1 MAGHSGG
8 IPENIIEEI
17 IARNDIASVVGQ
29 YVRFSK
35 TSGQNLFGLCP
46 FHSEDTPSFSISTSK
61 QIYYC
66 FGCHKGGN
74 VIHFMMEIEKCGYLD
89 AIKMLAE
96 RAQIRIPEPED
107 ESYRKEAQLRDKVR
121 ESLVE
126 AARYFYQN
134 LMSPRGKTAR
144 EYLSNRKISGAT
156 AKAFGLGYSP
166 DDWGGLY
173 RHLKAKG
180 FTDDILAQCGLFTKG
195 KKGELLDLFR
205 GRLMFPIFDVLGKV
219 IAFGGRIL
227 GDGNPKYINSP
238 ETVIY
243 SKQRNLYALNFAKM
257 SKEKKMII
265 VEGYMDVISMHQAG
279 VINTVA
285 SLGTALT
292 ERQLDLI
299 SRYTEEVV
307 LFYDSDAAG
316 QAAILRGLQMLLQRG
331 KRHST
336 TPTKISVAMVPD
348 GKDPDEYIREHGAEA
363 FRRIVA
369 DALSVMEYLM
379 LVAGKQSMVSGRLD
393 ARTYQNLA
401 CKYLSWEPNEVLR
414 ERSAGEAAQILGVS
428 VKSVLSE
435 TERVSTETTEQE
447 KKESTRQL
455 ERQVSVL
462 PQRNE
467 GESARND
474 EVVLLCLLAG
484 LGSSYHQLEDKPIP
498 TDFSAGTMRDIAS
511 EAIKLLDSSKLDA
524 ISLLNLGEDRII
536 NQRPAREVLS
546 ELLMRTQNVSDEKK
560 RIWHVLRSIYTLR
573 IAVYAAKK
581 DELAKL
587 LDKMPQGIDRE
598 ATVKNFQ
605 QIADYIRYIRE
616 RKEQLD
622 DD

>member
-8 IPENIIEEI
+8 IPENVIEEI
-17 IARNDIASVVGQ
+17 IARNDIAAVVGQ

-46 FHSEDTPSFSISTSK
+46 FHSEDTPSFSVSTTK

-74 VIHFMMEIEKCGYLD
+74 VIHFMMEVEKCGYLD

-96 RAQIRIPEPED
+96 RAQIRLPEPED

-134 LMSPRGKTAR
+134 LMSPRGKTAKD
-144 EYLSNRKISGAT
+144 YLSNRKISGAT

-173 RHLKAKG
+173 RHLRAKG
-180 FTDDILAQCGLFTKG
+180 YTDEILSQCGLFTKG

-243 SKQRNLYALNFAKM
+243 SKQRNLYGLNFAKA

-331 KRHST
+331 KRHT
-336 TPTKISVAMVPD
+336 TAPTKISVAMVPD
-348 GKDPDEYIREHGAEA
+348 GKDPDEYIREHGAES
-363 FRRIVA
+363 FRKIVSE
-369 DALSVMEYLM
+369 ALSVMEYLM
-379 LVAGKQSMVSGRLD
+379 LVAKKQSMVNGRFD

-414 ERSAGEAAQILGVS
+414 ERSAGEAARILGVS

-435 TERVSTETTEQE
+435 TERVTVETNEQE

-467 GESARND
+467 GESANLQ

-484 LGSSYHQLEDKPIP
+484 LGGSYQKLEDKPIP
-498 TDFSAGTMRDIAS
+498 TDFSAGTMREIAA
-511 EAIKLLDSSKLDA
+511 EAIRLLGESKLDS
-524 ISLLNLGEDRII
+524 ISLLNLGEDRTI

-546 ELLMRTQNVSDEKK
+546 ELLMRTQNVSDDRK
-560 RIWHVLRSIYTLR
+560 RMQHVLDYIYRLR
-573 IAVYAAKK
+573 ISVYTVKK
-581 DELAKL
+581 NELARL
-587 LDKMPQGIDRE
+587 LDEMPQGPDRE
-598 ATVKNFQ
+598 ATKKNLL
-605 QIADYIRYIRE
+605 QITEYIRYLRE
-616 RKEQLD
+616 KMKEQ
-622 DD
+622 

>member
-8 IPENIIEEI
+8 IPENIIEEV

-46 FHSEDTPSFSISTSK
+46 FHAEDTPSFSVSTSK

-74 VIHFMMEIEKCGYLD
+74 VIHFMMEIEKCGYVD
-89 AIKMLAE
+89 AVKLLAE
-96 RAQIRIPEPED
+96 RAQIRMPEPED
-107 ESYRKEAQLRDKVR
+107 ESYRKEAQVRDKVR

-126 AARYFYQN
+126 AARYFYKN

-144 EYLSNRKISGAT
+144 DYLSNRKISPAT

-180 FTDDILAQCGLFTKG
+180 YTDEILAQCGLFTKG

-227 GDGNPKYINSP
+227 ADGNPKYINSP

-243 SKQRNLYALNFAKM
+243 SKQRNLYALNFAKA

-279 VINTVA
+279 VTNTVA

-307 LFYDSDAAG
+307 LFYDADAAG

-331 KRHST
+331 KRHGT
-336 TPTKISVAMVPD
+336 APAKISVAMVPD

-363 FRRIVA
+363 FRKIVA
-369 DALSVMEYLM
+369 DSLSVMEYLM
-379 LVAGKQSMVSGRLD
+379 LAAKKQSTQNGRFD

-401 CKYLSWEPNEVLR
+401 CRYLSWEPNAVLR

-428 VKSVLSE
+428 VNSVLSE
-435 TERVSTETTEQE
+435 TQRVSEESTEQE
-447 KKESTRQL
+447 KKESSRQL

-467 GESARND
+467 GESASLQ

-484 LGSSYHQLEDKPIP
+484 LGGSYSQLEDKPIP
-498 TDFSAGTMRDIAS
+498 TDFSSGTMREIAS
-511 EAIKLLDSSKLDA
+511 EAINLLNQSRLDA

-536 NQRPAREVLS
+536 NQRPAREVMS
-546 ELLMRTQNVSDEKK
+546 EMLMRTQNVSEEKK
-560 RIWHVLRSIYTLR
+560 RMQHVLDYIYRLR
-573 IAVYAAKK
+573 ISVYSAKK
-581 DELAKL
+581 NELARI
-587 LDKMPQGIDRE
+587 LDEMPQGPDRE
-598 ATVKNFQ
+598 ATKKNLL
-605 QIADYIRYIRE
+605 QITEYIRYIRE
-616 RKEQLD
+616 KLKEQ
-622 DD
+622 

>member
-8 IPENIIEEI
+8 IPENVIEEI
-17 IARNDIASVVGQ
+17 IARNDIAAVVGQ

-46 FHSEDTPSFSISTSK
+46 FHSEDTPSFSVSTTK

-74 VIHFMMEIEKCGYLD
+74 VIHFMMEVEKCGYLD

-96 RAQIRIPEPED
+96 RAQIRLPEPED

-134 LMSPRGKTAR
+134 LMSPRGKTAKD
-144 EYLSNRKISGAT
+144 YLSNRKISGAT

-173 RHLKAKG
+173 RHLRAKG
-180 FTDDILAQCGLFTKG
+180 YTDEILSQCGLFTKG

-243 SKQRNLYALNFAKM
+243 SKQRNLYGLNFAKA

-331 KRHST
+331 KRHT
-336 TPTKISVAMVPD
+336 TAPTKISVAMVPD
-348 GKDPDEYIREHGAEA
+348 GKDPDEYIREHGAES
-363 FRRIVA
+363 FRKIVSE
-369 DALSVMEYLM
+369 ALSVMEYLM
-379 LVAGKQSMVSGRLD
+379 LVAKKQSMVNGRFD

-414 ERSAGEAAQILGVS
+414 ERSAGEAARILGVS

-435 TERVSTETTEQE
+435 TERVTVETNEQE

-467 GESARND
+467 GESANLQ

-484 LGSSYHQLEDKPIP
+484 LGGSYHKLEDKPIP
-498 TDFSAGTMRDIAS
+498 TDFSAGTMREIAA
-511 EAIKLLDSSKLDA
+511 EAIRLLGESKLDS
-524 ISLLNLGEDRII
+524 ISLLNLGEDRTI

-546 ELLMRTQNVSDEKK
+546 ELLMRTQNVSDDRK
-560 RIWHVLRSIYTLR
+560 RMQHVLDYIYRLR
-573 IAVYAAKK
+573 ISVYTVKK
-581 DELAKL
+581 NELARL
-587 LDKMPQGIDRE
+587 LDEMPQGPDRE
-598 ATVKNFQ
+598 ATKKNLL
-605 QIADYIRYIRE
+605 QITEYIRYLRE
-616 RKEQLD
+616 KMKEQ
-622 DD
+622 

>member
-1 MAGHSGG
+1 VAGHSGG

-17 IARNDIASVVGQ
+17 IARSDIASVVGQ

-46 FHSEDTPSFSISTSK
+46 FHSEDTPSFSVSTSK

-74 VIHFMMEIEKCGYLD
+74 VIHFMMEIEKCGYVD
-89 AIKMLAE
+89 AIKLLAE
-96 RAQIRIPEPED
+96 RAQIRMPEPED
-107 ESYRKEAQLRDKVR
+107 ESYRKEAQIRDKVR

-134 LMSPRGKTAR
+134 LMSPRGKMAR
-144 EYLSNRKISGAT
+144 DYLTNRQITGAT

-180 FTDDILAQCGLFTKG
+180 FTDDILGQCGLFTKG
-195 KKGELLDLFR
+195 KKGDLLDLFR

-243 SKQRNLYALNFAKM
+243 SKQRNLYALNFAKA

-316 QAAILRGLQMLLQRG
+316 QAAILRGLQMLLARG
-331 KRHST
+331 KRHGT

-348 GKDPDEYIREHGAEA
+348 GKDPDQYICEHGAEA
-363 FRRIVA
+363 FRKIVSE
-369 DALSVMEYLM
+369 ALSVMEYLM
-379 LVAGKQSMVSGRLD
+379 LVAKKQSSQNGRFD

-414 ERSAGEAAQILGVS
+414 ERSAGEAARILGVS

-435 TERVSTETTEQE
+435 TERVSEETTEQE

-462 PQRNE
+462 PQRND
-467 GESARND
+467 GESASLQ
-474 EVVLLCLLAG
+474 EVVLLCLLTG
-484 LGSSYHQLEDKPIP
+484 LGKSYSQLEDKPIP
-498 TDFSAGTMRDIAS
+498 TDFSAGTMRDIATK
-511 EAIKLLDSSKLDA
+511 AIRHLDSGKLDSIA
-524 ISLLNLGEDRII
+524 LLNLGEDRII

-546 ELLMRTQNVSDEKK
+546 EMLMRTQNVSDEKK
-560 RIWHVLRSIYTLR
+560 RMQHVLDYIYRLR
-573 IAVYAAKK
+573 ITVYTAKK
-581 DELAKL
+581 NELAKL
-587 LDKMPQGIDRE
+587 LDEMPDGPDRE
-598 ATVKNFQ
+598 ATKRNLL
-605 QIADYIRYIRE
+605 QITEYIRYLRE
-616 RKEQLD
+616 KLKEQ
-622 DD
+622 

>member
-1 MAGHSGG
+1 VAGHSGG

-29 YVRFSK
+29 FVRFSK

-46 FHSEDTPSFSISTSK
+46 FHSEDTPSFSVSTSK

-89 AIKMLAE
+89 AVKMLAE
-96 RAQIRIPEPED
+96 KAQIQIPEPED
-107 ESYRKEAQLRDKVR
+107 ESYRRESQLRDRVR
-121 ESLVE
+121 EALVE

-134 LMSPRGKTAR
+134 LQSPRGQTAR
-144 EYLSNRKISGAT
+144 KYLENRKITSAT

-166 DDWGGLY
+166 DDWGGLT
-173 RHLKAKG
+173 RHLKSKG
-180 FTDDILAQCGLFTKG
+180 YSDEILSQCGLFTKG

-227 GDGNPKYINSP
+227 DDGNPKYINSP

-243 SKQRNLYALNFAKM
+243 SKQRNLYGLNFAKA

-299 SRYTEEVV
+299 SRFTEEVV

-316 QAAILRGLQMLLQRG
+316 QAAALRGLQMLLQRG
-331 KRHST
+331 KRHGAN
-336 TPTKISVAMVPD
+336 PMKISVALVPD
-348 GKDPDEYIREHGAEA
+348 GKDPDQYIREHGAEA
-363 FRRIVA
+363 FRKIVSS
-369 DALSVMEYLM
+369 ALSVMEYLM
-379 LVAGKQSMVSGRLD
+379 LVARKQSTADGRFD
-393 ARTYQNLA
+393 ARTYQNLS
-401 CKYLSWEPNEVLR
+401 CLYLSWEPNAVLR
-414 ERSAGEAAQILGVS
+414 ERSAAEAAQILGVS

-435 TERVSTETTEQE
+435 TERISEDTSEQE
-447 KKESTRQL
+447 KKDNTRQM
-455 ERQVSVL
+455 ERQTSVL

-467 GESARND
+467 GESASLQ
-474 EVVLLCLLAG
+474 EVVLLCLLTG
-484 LGSSYHQLEDKPIP
+484 LGESYRKLSDKPIP
-498 TDFSAGTMRDIAS
+498 TDFSAGTMRDIAA
-511 EAIKLLDSSKLDA
+511 EAIQLLEKSNFDS
-524 ISLLNLGEDRII
+524 IQLLELGEDRVI

-546 ELLMRTQNVSDEKK
+546 EMLMRTQNVANEKT
-560 RIWHVLRSIYTLR
+560 RFLHILDYLYRLR
-573 IAVYAAKK
+573 ISVYTNRKN
-581 DELAKL
+581 DLAKL
-587 LDKMPQGIDRE
+587 LDGMSAGPDRE
-598 ATVKNFQ
+598 ATKKTLLQ
-605 QIADYIRYIRE
+605 TTEYIKYLRE
-616 RKEQLD
+616 RLKEQQE
-622 DD
+622 

>member
-1 MAGHSGG
+1 VAGRSGG
-8 IPENIIEEI
+8 IPENVIEEI

-46 FHSEDTPSFSISTSK
+46 FHSEDTPSFSVSTSK

-107 ESYRKEAQLRDKVR
+107 ESYRKEAQLRDR
-121 ESLVE
+121 IRASLVE

-134 LMSPRGKTAR
+134 LMSPRGQTAR
-144 EYLSNRKISGAT
+144 QYLSNRKISGTT

-173 RHLKAKG
+173 RHLRAKG
-180 FTDDILAQCGLFTKG
+180 FTDDILSQCGLFTKG

-227 GDGNPKYINSP
+227 NDGNPKYINSP

-243 SKQRNLYALNFAKM
+243 SKQRNLYALNFAKS

-316 QAAILRGLQMLLQRG
+316 QAAVLRGLQMLLQRG
-331 KRHST
+331 KRHT
-336 TPTKISVAMVPD
+336 ATPTKISVAMVPD
-348 GKDPDEYIREHGAEA
+348 GKDPDEYIREHGADA
-363 FRRIVA
+363 FRKIVS
-369 DALSVMEYLM
+369 DSLSVMEYLM
-379 LVAGKQSMVSGRLD
+379 LVAKKQSMSNGRFD

-401 CKYLSWEPNEVLR
+401 CTYLSWEPNAVLR
-414 ERSAGEAAQILGVS
+414 ERSAAEAAQTLGVS
-428 VKSVLSE
+428 VKSVLAE
-435 TERVSTETTEQE
+435 TERVSSETSEQE
-447 KKESTRQL
+447 KKDSTRQL

-462 PQRNE
+462 PHRNE
-467 GESARND
+467 GESAGLQ

-484 LGSSYHQLEDKPIP
+484 LGESYRNLEEKPIA
-498 TDFSAGTMRDIAS
+498 TDFSAGTMREIATD
-511 EAIKLLDSSKLDA
+511 AVRLLNESKLDA

-546 ELLMRTQNVSDEKK
+546 EMMMRTQNVSDEKK
-560 RIWHVLRSIYTLR
+560 RMQHVLDYIYRLR
-573 IAVYAAKK
+573 IAVYTLKK
-581 DELAKL
+581 NELAKL
-587 LDKMPQGIDRE
+587 LDEMPEGPDRE
-598 ATVKNFQ
+598 ATKKNLL
-605 QIADYIRYIRE
+605 QITEYIRYVRE
-616 RKEQLD
+616 KLKEQ
-622 DD
+622 

>member
-1 MAGHSGG
+1 VAGHSGG
-8 IPENIIEEI
+8 IPENVIEEI
-17 IARNDIASVVGQ
+17 IARNDIAAVVGQ

-46 FHSEDTPSFSISTSK
+46 FHSEDTPSFSVSTTK

-74 VIHFMMEIEKCGYLD
+74 VIHFMMEVEKCGYLD
-89 AIKMLAE
+89 AIKLLAE

-107 ESYRKEAQLRDKVR
+107 ESYRKEAQLRDKIR

-126 AARYFYQN
+126 AARYYYMN
-134 LMSPRGKTAR
+134 LMSPGGKTAR
-144 EYLSNRKISGAT
+144 EYLANRKISGTT
-156 AKAFGLGYSP
+156 AKAFGLGYAP

-173 RHLKAKG
+173 RHLKSKG
-180 FTDDILAQCGLFTKG
+180 FTDEILSQCGLFTKS
-195 KKGELLDLFR
+195 KKGDLIDLFR

-238 ETVIY
+238 ETPIY
-243 SKQRNLYALNFAKM
+243 SKQRNLYALNFAKV

-316 QAAILRGLQMLLQRG
+316 QAAALRGLQMLLQRG
-331 KRHST
+331 KRHT
-336 TPTKISVAMVPD
+336 TAPTKISVAMVPD
-348 GKDPDEYIREHGAEA
+348 GKDPDQYIREHGAES

-379 LVAGKQSMVSGRLD
+379 LVAKKQSMKDGRFD
-393 ARTYQNLA
+393 ARTYQNLTST
-401 CKYLSWEPNEVLR
+401 YLSWEPNAVLR
-414 ERSAGEAAQILGVS
+414 ERSAAEAAQTLGVS
-428 VKSVLSE
+428 VKSVLAE
-435 TERVSTETTEQE
+435 TERVSTESIEQE
-447 KKESTRQL
+447 KRESTRQM

-467 GESARND
+467 GESANLQ

-484 LGSSYHQLEDKPIP
+484 LGQSYQRLEDKPIP
-498 TDFSAGTMRDIAS
+498 TDFSAGTMREIAT
-511 EAIKLLDSSKLDA
+511 EALVLLNENRLEA
-524 ISLLNLGEDRII
+524 ISLLNLGEDRTI

-546 ELLMRTQNVSDEKK
+546 EMLMRTQNVQDEKT
-560 RIWHVLRSIYTLR
+560 RILHVMDYLYRLRITIYTHR
-573 IAVYAAKK
+573 KN
-581 DELAKL
+581 ELARYF
-587 LDKMPQGIDRE
+587 DEMPEGQDRE
-598 ATVKNFQ
+598 ATKKNLL
-605 QIADYIRYIRE
+605 QIAEYIRYLRMKL
-616 RKEQLD
+616 KEQ
-622 DD
+622 

>member
-1 MAGHSGG
+1 VAGHSGG

-17 IARNDIASVVGQ
+17 IARSDIASVVGQ

-46 FHSEDTPSFSISTSK
+46 FHSEDTPSFSVSTSK

-74 VIHFMMEIEKCGYLD
+74 VIHFMMEIEKCGYVD
-89 AIKMLAE
+89 AIKLLAE
-96 RAQIRIPEPED
+96 RAQIRMPEPED
-107 ESYRKEAQLRDKVR
+107 ESYRKEAQIRDKVR

-144 EYLSNRKISGAT
+144 DYLSNRQITGAT

-173 RHLKAKG
+173 RHLKSKG
-180 FTDDILAQCGLFTKG
+180 FTDDILGQCGLFTKG
-195 KKGELLDLFR
+195 KKGDLLDLFR

-243 SKQRNLYALNFAKM
+243 SKQRNLYALNFAKA

-331 KRHST
+331 KRHGT

-348 GKDPDEYIREHGAEA
+348 GKDPDQYICEHGAEA
-363 FRRIVA
+363 FRKIVSE
-369 DALSVMEYLM
+369 ALSVMEYLM
-379 LVAGKQSMVSGRLD
+379 LVAKKQSALSGRFD

-414 ERSAGEAAQILGVS
+414 ERSAGDAARILGVS

-435 TERVSTETTEQE
+435 TERVSEETTEQE

-462 PQRNE
+462 PQRND
-467 GESARND
+467 GESASLQ
-474 EVVLLCLLAG
+474 EVVLLCLLTG
-484 LGSSYHQLEDKPIP
+484 LGTGYSQLEDKPIP

-511 EAIKLLDSSKLDA
+511 EAINLLNSAKLDS

-546 ELLMRTQNVSDEKK
+546 EMLMRTQNVSDKKK
-560 RIWHVLRSIYTLR
+560 RMQHVLDYIYRLR
-573 IAVYAAKK
+573 ITVYTAKK
-581 DELAKL
+581 NELAKL
-587 LDKMPQGIDRE
+587 LDEMQEGPDRE
-598 ATVKNFQ
+598 ATKRNLL
-605 QIADYIRYIRE
+605 QITEYIRYLRE
-616 RKEQLD
+616 KLKEQ
-622 DD
+622 

>member
-1 MAGHSGG
+1 VAGHSGG
-8 IPENIIEEI
+8 IPENVIEEI
-17 IARNDIASVVGQ
+17 IARNDIAAVVGQ

-46 FHSEDTPSFSISTSK
+46 FHSEDTPSFSVSTTK

-74 VIHFMMEIEKCGYLD
+74 VIHFMMEVEKCGYLD

-96 RAQIRIPEPED
+96 RAQIRLPEPED

-134 LMSPRGKTAR
+134 LMSPRGKTAKD
-144 EYLSNRKISGAT
+144 YLSNRKISGAT

-173 RHLKAKG
+173 RHLRAKG
-180 FTDDILAQCGLFTKG
+180 YTDEILSQCGLFTKG

-243 SKQRNLYALNFAKM
+243 SKQRNLYGLNFAKA

-331 KRHST
+331 KRHT
-336 TPTKISVAMVPD
+336 TAPTKISVAMVPD
-348 GKDPDEYIREHGAEA
+348 GKDPDEYIREHGAES
-363 FRRIVA
+363 FRKIVSE
-369 DALSVMEYLM
+369 ALSVMEYLM
-379 LVAGKQSMVSGRLD
+379 LVAKKQSMVNGRFD

-414 ERSAGEAAQILGVS
+414 ERSAGEAARILGVS

-435 TERVSTETTEQE
+435 TERVTVETNEQE

-467 GESARND
+467 GESANLQ

-484 LGSSYHQLEDKPIP
+484 LGGSYQKLEDKPIP
-498 TDFSAGTMRDIAS
+498 TDFSAGTMREIAA
-511 EAIKLLDSSKLDA
+511 EAIRLLGESKLDS
-524 ISLLNLGEDRII
+524 ISLLNLGEDRTI

-546 ELLMRTQNVSDEKK
+546 ELLMRTQNVSDDRK
-560 RIWHVLRSIYTLR
+560 RMQHVLDYIYRLR
-573 IAVYAAKK
+573 ISVYTVKK
-581 DELAKL
+581 NELARL
-587 LDKMPQGIDRE
+587 LDEMPQGPDRE
-598 ATVKNFQ
+598 ATKKNLL
-605 QIADYIRYIRE
+605 QITEYIRYLRE
-616 RKEQLD
+616 KMKEQ
-622 DD
+622 

>member
-1 MAGHSGG
+1 
-8 IPENIIEEI
+8 
-17 IARNDIASVVGQ
+17 
-29 YVRFSK
+29 
-35 TSGQNLFGLCP
+35 
-46 FHSEDTPSFSISTSK
+46 
-61 QIYYC
+61 
-66 FGCHKGGN
+66 
-74 VIHFMMEIEKCGYLD
+74 
-89 AIKMLAE
+89 
-96 RAQIRIPEPED
+96 
-107 ESYRKEAQLRDKVR
+107 
-121 ESLVE
+121 
-126 AARYFYQN
+126 
-134 LMSPRGKTAR
+134 
-144 EYLSNRKISGAT
+144 
-156 AKAFGLGYSP
+156 
-166 DDWGGLY
+166 
-173 RHLKAKG
+173 
-180 FTDDILAQCGLFTKG
+180 
-195 KKGELLDLFR
+195 
-205 GRLMFPIFDVLGKV
+205 
-219 IAFGGRIL
+219 
-227 GDGNPKYINSP
+227 
-238 ETVIY
+238 
-243 SKQRNLYALNFAKM
+243 
-257 SKEKKMII
+257 
-265 VEGYMDVISMHQAG
+265 
-279 VINTVA
+279 
-285 SLGTALT
+285 
-292 ERQLDLI
+292 
-299 SRYTEEVV
+299 
-307 LFYDSDAAG
+307 
-316 QAAILRGLQMLLQRG
+316 MLLQRG
-331 KRHST
+331 KRHT
-336 TPTKISVAMVPD
+336 TAPTKISVAMVPD
-348 GKDPDEYIREHGAEA
+348 GKDPDEYIREHGAES
-363 FRRIVA
+363 FRKIVSE
-369 DALSVMEYLM
+369 ALSVMEYLM
-379 LVAGKQSMVSGRLD
+379 LVAKKQSMVSGRLD

-511 EAIKLLDSSKLDA
+511 EAIKLLDTSKLDA

-587 LDKMPQGIDRE
+587 LDKMPQDIDRE
-598 ATVKNFQ
+598 ATVRNFQ
-605 QIADYIRYIRE
+605 QIVDYIRYIRE

>member
-8 IPENIIEEI
+8 IPENVIEEI

-89 AIKMLAE
+89 AIKLLAE
-96 RAQIRIPEPED
+96 RAQIKIPEPED
-107 ESYRKEAQLRDKVR
+107 ESYRREAQIRDKVR
-121 ESLVE
+121 ETLVE

-134 LMSPRGKTAR
+134 LLDPRGKVAR
-144 EYLSNRKISGAT
+144 DYLSNRKISVAT

-180 FTDDILAQCGLFTKG
+180 YSDDTLAQSGLFTKG

-243 SKQRNLYALNFAKM
+243 SKQRNLYALNFAKA

-279 VINTVA
+279 VVNTVA

-316 QAAILRGLQMLLQRG
+316 QAAALRGLQMLLTRG
-331 KRHST
+331 KRHGAA
-336 TPTKISVAMVPD
+336 PTKISVALVPD

-369 DALSVMEYLM
+369 EALSVMEYLM
-379 LVAGKQSMVSGRLD
+379 MAAKKQSTVDGRFD

-401 CKYLSWEPNEVLR
+401 CKYLSWEPNAVLR

-428 VKSVLSE
+428 VSSVLAE
-435 TERVSTETTEQE
+435 TERVSEDTVEQE

-467 GESARND
+467 GESASLQ
-474 EVVLLCLLAG
+474 EVVLLCLLSG
-484 LGSSYHQLEDKPIP
+484 LGKSYEQLEDKPIP
-498 TDFSAGTMRDIAS
+498 TDFSSGTMRDIAT
-511 EAIKLLDSSKLDA
+511 EALRLLEESKFDS
-524 ISLLNLGEDRII
+524 ISLLNLGEDRTI

-560 RIWHVLRSIYTLR
+560 RMQHVLDYIYRLR
-573 IAVYAAKK
+573 IAVYTVKK
-581 DELAKL
+581 NELATL
-587 LDKMPQGIDRE
+587 LDQMPDGPDRE
-598 ATVKNFQ
+598 ATKKNLL
-605 QIADYIRYIRE
+605 QISEYIRYIRE
-616 RKEQLD
+616 KLKEQ
-622 DD
+622 